1 MAKHRFMSLERVT
14 IEGVETVLQ
23 HRVEGEGGWRV
34 EPAVQDCRYWN
45 ECEMTPETEGDKLVR
60 RLYESDEANAL
71 TNEAARFIERQ
82 LKNDR

>member
-1 MAKHRFMSLERVT
+1 MAKFNKGDHVVICGT
-14 IEGVETVLQ
+14 ATVLQ
-23 HRVEGEGGWRV
+23 TPLSDADGGWIV
-34 EPAVQDCRYWN
+34 SPVVMQCRFWN
-45 ECEMTPETEGDKLVR
+45 EDEMTKETKDDKLVR